1 MSSWDGTMSIF
12 RGDAEFNWQPQTA
25 LGSAKAYLIFSP
37 SRQVLVGPTG
47 PVLTDW
53 DIEISQGA
61 TTLVGHVGEHDLY
74 VGQWTKNVPA
84 GYEWC
89 DLRATIRSSADDHEF
104 IALSAGIQRLE
115 FLLDHRFCGRC
126 GHATELNPG
135 DSGIRCGD
143 TECRAIHYPR
153 IAPSVIVLVTRGDQC
168 LLARSPRFEPGM
180 YSTLAGF
187 IEAGESAEH
196 AIRREIREEVGI
208 EVKNPTYFG
217 TQSWPF
223 KHSLMM
229 GYFAEYAAG
238 HIEVDGVE
246 IVDANWY
253 RRDTLPQLPLRASI
267 SRALID
273 TWLASGNH

>member
-1 MSSWDGTMSIF
+1 MSNWDGTMSIF

-25 LGSAKAYLIFSP
+25 LGSAKAYLVFSP

-47 PVLTDW
+47 PILTAW
-53 DIEISQGA
+53 DSEISLGA

-74 VGQWTKNVPA
+74 VGQWTKDVPA
-84 GYEWC
+84 GYAWR

-135 DSGIRCGD
+135 DSGIRCGN

-229 GYFAEYAAG
+229 GYFAEYASG
-238 HIEVDGVE
+238 DIEVDGVE

-253 RRDTLPQLPLRASI
+253 RRESLPQLPLRASI

>member
-12 RGDAEFNWQPQTA
+12 RGDAKINWQPQTA

-53 DIEISQGA
+53 DAEISQGA
-61 TTLVGHVGEHDLY
+61 TTLVGHVGERDLY
-74 VGQWTKNVPA
+74 VGQWSKDLPA
-84 GYEWC
+84 DYEWC
-89 DLRATIRSSADDHEF
+89 DLRATIRASADDHEF

-143 TECRAIHYPR
+143 TECKAIHYPR

-229 GYFAEYAAG
+229 GYFAEYASG
-238 HIEVDGVE
+238 DIKVDGLE

-253 RRDTLPQLPLRASI
+253 CRESLPQLPLKASI

>member
-1 MSSWDGTMSIF
+1 MSNWDGTMSIF
-12 RGDAEFNWQPQTA
+12 RGDAELTWHPQTA
-25 LGSAKAYLIFSP
+25 LGIAKAFLLFSP

-53 DIEISQGA
+53 DAEISQSA
-61 TTLVGHVGEHDLY
+61 TTLVGHVGGRDLY
-74 VGQWTKNVPA
+74 VGQWSKNVPDE
-84 GYEWC
+84 YQWC

-104 IALSAGIQRLE
+104 IALSASIQRLE

-143 TECRAIHYPR
+143 TGCRAIHYPR

-229 GYFAEYAAG
+229 GYLAEYASG
-238 HIEVDGVE
+238 DIKVDGVE

-273 TWLASGNH
+273 TWLATGNH